1 MSSPANAL
9 SERED
14 LYNSAPCGF
23 HSLDKDGVF
32 VRVNETELRWLGYTR
47 DELVGKKKIFDL
59 LAPESIKS
67 VNDAFPDFIHQGQ
80 LRDLEVH
87 LLRKDGSMLPVLVSA
102 TAIRD
107 LQGKYVMSNSV
118 LYDITERKRTDEA
131 LRISGGSFPG
141 CSKTHR
147 S

>member
-67 VNDAFPDFIHQGQ
+67 V
-80 LRDLEVH
+80 
-87 LLRKDGSMLPVLVSA
+87 
-102 TAIRD
+102 
-107 LQGKYVMSNSV
+107 
-118 LYDITERKRTDEA
+118 
-131 LRISGGSFPG
+131 
-141 CSKTHR
+141 
-147 S
+147 

>member
-1 MSSPANAL
+1 MSSPVNAL

-32 VRVNETELRWLGYTR
+32 VRVNETELRWLGYSR

-67 VNDAFPDFIHQGQ
+67 VNEAFPDFIQQGQ
-80 LRDLEVH
+80 LRDLGVNPKSE
-87 LLRKDGSMLPVLVSA
+87 
-102 TAIRD
+102 TA
-107 LQGKYVMSNSV
+107 S
-118 LYDITERKRTDEA
+118 
-131 LRISGGSFPG
+131 
-141 CSKTHR
+141 
-147 S
+147 

>member
-80 LRDLEVH
+80 LRDLEV
-87 LLRKDGSMLPVLVSA
+87 LKGGGGE
-102 TAIRD
+102 AI
-107 LQGKYVMSNSV
+107 G
-118 LYDITERKRTDEA
+118 
-131 LRISGGSFPG
+131 
-141 CSKTHR
+141 
-147 S
+147 

>member
-1 MSSPANAL
+1 MSSPANAR

-32 VRVNETELRWLGYTR
+32 VRVNETELRWLGYTQ

-67 VNDAFPDFIHQGQ
+67 VKDAFTDFLHQVDCVI
-80 LRDLEVH
+80 LRCTCCARMV
-87 LLRKDGSMLPVLVSA
+87 RCYPFK
-102 TAIRD
+102 
-107 LQGKYVMSNSV
+107 
-118 LYDITERKRTDEA
+118 
-131 LRISGGSFPG
+131 
-141 CSKTHR
+141 
-147 S
+147 